1 MKNNYIVDKLYEDNA
16 SLVVQYADGKCEEYF
31 SQRIIDIVNILKEN
45 KDALRGAEVA
55 DKVIGKV
62 AASIFVMAGV
72 RAIYADTL
80 SKIALP
86 ILEENGIE
94 YSYNNLVE
102 YIQNSDK
109 TGMCPMENRFKDENN
124 LKNIYEYFVK

>member
-31 SQRIIDIVNILKEN
+31 SQIIIDIVNILKEN

-72 RAIYADTL
+72 MTIYADTL

>member
-62 AASIFVMAGV
+62 AASILVMAGV
-72 RAIYADTL
+72 RTIYADTL

>member
-31 SQRIIDIVNILKEN
+31 NQRIIDIVNILKEN

-72 RAIYADTL
+72 MTIYADTL

>member
-72 RAIYADTL
+72 MTIYADTL

-124 LKNIYEYFVK
+124 LKNIYEYVVK

>member
-45 KDALRGAEVA
+45 KDALKGAEVA

-62 AASIFVMAGV
+62 AASIFVVAGV
-72 RAIYADTL
+72 RTIYADTL

-109 TGMCPMENRFKDENN
+109 TGKCPMENRFKDENN

>member
-31 SQRIIDIVNILKEN
+31 SQRIIDIVNILKGN

-109 TGMCPMENRFKDENN
+109 TGMCPMENRFKNENN

>member
-72 RAIYADTL
+72 MTIYADTL

>member
-31 SQRIIDIVNILKEN
+31 NQRIIDIVNILKEN
-45 KDALRGAEVA
+45 KDALKGAEVA

-72 RAIYADTL
+72 MTIYADTL

-94 YSYNNLVE
+94 YSYNNLVK